1 MSSEKRGNK
10 EPSHNRLLPSHMT
23 HQSDNLFY
31 LLWKDQNGTPITKK
45 YQRTAFLMENT
56 GLGQQC
62 NPLKIRQQA
71 PKSVIYAKPH
81 LTKPRLNFITFQL
94 SQKWSGF
101 VFFLFCFLDFNV
113 FILLFTFNWRIIT
126 LQCCCDSFC
135 CVTTWIR
142 YKYTYIPSLL
152 RLPPP
157 TPIPPLWV
165 IIEHQI
171 EFLYYG
177 AAST

>member
-1 MSSEKRGNK
+1 
-10 EPSHNRLLPSHMT
+10 
-23 HQSDNLFY
+23 
-31 LLWKDQNGTPITKK
+31 
-45 YQRTAFLMENT
+45 MENT

-101 VFFLFCFLDFNV
+101 VFFFLFCFFR
-113 FILLFTFNWRIIT
+113 FQCIHFTLFTFNWRIIT
-126 LQCCCDSFC
+126 LQCCDSFC

-142 YKYTYIPSLL
+142 YKYTYIPSSWDF
-152 RLPPP
+152 PPAHP
-157 TPIPPLWV
+157 HPNSLWV

-171 EFLYYG
+171 ESLYYG